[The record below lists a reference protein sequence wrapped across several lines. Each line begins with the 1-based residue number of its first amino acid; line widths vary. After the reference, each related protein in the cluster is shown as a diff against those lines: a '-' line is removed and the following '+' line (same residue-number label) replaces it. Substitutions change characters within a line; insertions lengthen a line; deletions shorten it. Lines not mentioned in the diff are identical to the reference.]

1 MKELDKT
8 RIKSDGDAVAN
19 VMELVDTMINPF
31 DNEYQS
37 LVHLSNGTVPPIG
50 VATDMKN
57 MHDKVQAA
65 AMSYMKT
72 NILSLKPDIYT
83 PIKKLNLRTFSSVH
97 KKITSKTKNGK
108 IVALKN
114 SKKLF
119 AKMVLIAQNR
129 DLDMKDVL
137 QYSLRP
143 FPSPLATVE
152 GHLVKTAKSKLLN
165 LLESEMNDAYV
176 ERVDGESA
184 LIINAMAI
192 LQTMKINVATFG
204 ELAHELL
211 TKIIKMAI
219 ISNPKRIDFVGDRYP
234 VRSKKNLERNKHS
247 ESGTFLVKIYSGQQ
261 RVPHQWKKFMSTGKN
276 KEELIKFLFKAWK
289 KSSPQLLKGVEVF
302 IMPGEECHKLTQ
314 SPNTMICSHVEE
326 LTCDHEE
333 ADTRMVCHA
342 KNASFNYPNVIIKSP
357 DTDVFLIAL
366 NACSNITAQLF
377 FETGNQPTKES
388 SPLKKSNNTLVQNG
402 VLH

>member
-8 RIKSDGDAVAN
+8 RIKSDADAVTN
-19 VMELVDTMINPF
+19 VMELVDTMKNPF

-57 MHDKVQAA
+57 MHDKGEAA

-72 NILSLKPDIYT
+72 NILSSKPDIYT

-97 KKITSKTKNGK
+97 KKITSKTKNSE

-114 SKKLF
+114 FKKLF

-184 LIINAMAI
+184 LIIDAMAI

-211 TKIIKMAI
+211 TKIVKMAI
-219 ISNPKRIDFVGDRYP
+219 FSNAKRIDFVGDRYP
-234 VRSKKNLERNKHS
+234 VRSIKNLERNKRS
-247 ESGTFLVKIYSGQQ
+247 EGGTFLVKIYGGQQ
-261 RVPHQWKKFMSTGKN
+261 RVPRQWKKFMSTGKN
-276 KEELIKFLFKAWK
+276 KEELMK
-289 KSSPQLLKGVEVF
+289 K
-302 IMPGEECHKLTQ
+302 
-314 SPNTMICSHVEE
+314 
-326 LTCDHEE
+326 
-333 ADTRMVCHA
+333 
-342 KNASFNYPNVIIKSP
+342 IKSP
-357 DTDVFLIAL
+357 IAQRCGGFHHAWRRL
-366 NACSNITAQLF
+366 S
-377 FETGNQPTKES
+377 
-388 SPLKKSNNTLVQNG
+388 
-402 VLH
+402 